1 MSLIDYYYLSI
12 DNLVKISCLLLG
24 NYSII
29 VCLWFII
36 LINGLFFPLRR
47 HMMIIL
53 FHSTEEWDYY
63 HHLELKFKWRK
74 KPFLLNYLDRSH
86 RKKFDEECFTSHPA
100 YIDVGEDS
108 KKAKNRNWLCVVC
121 PLVWF

>member
-1 MSLIDYYYLSI
+1 MF
-12 DNLVKISCLLLG
+12 
-24 NYSII
+24 I
-29 VCLWFII
+29 VHHSDKWIV
-36 LINGLFFPLRR
+36 FPLRR

-86 RKKFDEECFTSHPA
+86 RKSLMRNASLAILPISTCERIAKKQKTGIGCVLFALWCGFNA
-100 YIDVGEDS
+100 YGRI
-108 KKAKNRNWLCVVC
+108 
-121 PLVWF
+121 